1 MDFNTDLYEDIYH
14 SHIRFLSHIREEG
27 VTKYHRM
34 MAGLYS
40 EASYV
45 SYANFLIITISYTPL
60 RSVFVPRAVAVT
72 NEAILQLDL
81 DGMDE

>member
-1 MDFNTDLYEDIYH
+1 
-14 SHIRFLSHIREEG
+14 
-27 VTKYHRM
+27 

-60 RSVFVPRAVAVT
+60 RSVFVPCAVAVT

>member
-1 MDFNTDLYEDIYH
+1 
-14 SHIRFLSHIREEG
+14 
-27 VTKYHRM
+27 M
-34 MAGLYS
+34 MASLYS